1 MVQSLT
7 FAMRRVGATIYA
19 KYLSWKIAQGI
30 LESISKANREGK
42 ITIFT
47 CQKYSKKVPDRM
59 NSLLLKR
66 KEFKKDEVRKTW
78 NSYIKFPRILMV
90 KKPQI
95 KNTKFLTVILEMLLF
110 KDCVCYIFA
119 SLFCMSKRE
128 YLQNKEKSFLF
139 HFESSCF

>member
-1 MVQSLT
+1 
-7 FAMRRVGATIYA
+7 MRRVGATIYA
-19 KYLSWKIAQGI
+19 KFLSWKIAQGI
-30 LESISKANREGK
+30 LDSIIKANREGK
-42 ITIFT
+42 ITIFA

-78 NSYIKFPRILMV
+78 KSYIKFPRVLMV

-95 KNTKFLTVILEMLLF
+95 KNKKFLTVILEMLLF

-128 YLQNKEKSFLF
+128 HLRNKKNAFYFTSKALLVLEIINF
-139 HFESSCF
+139 